1 MQTQQQESIQ
11 PLTKGEKTH
20 LRLRAIAAS
29 EFAQRGFHNTKVS
42 DIVLASGL
50 SQPTFYNYFESKE
63 AAYEEL
69 VGEFRKRLE
78 ALTKTLL
85 IETSMSQQD
94 LLESVGASFLKF
106 LDFLAEDADLTQI
119 GFFQP
124 PGCTATKA
132 GLASWI
138 ARNIAKE
145 QAIGLFRSDIS
156 STQIG
161 KCFVGMIDQMA
172 RDPMTPPERAAIARS
187 CALLLCDGL
196 WQRGSRIQEV
206 I

>member
-1 MQTQQQESIQ
+1 MPKQQEKTPHS
-11 PLTKGEKTH
+11 LTKGEKTH
-20 LRLRAIAAS
+20 LRLRAVAAS
-29 EFAQRGFHNTKVS
+29 EFAQRGFHDTKVS

-69 VGEFRKRLE
+69 VGEFRTRLE

-85 IETSMSQQD
+85 IETSMSQQA
-94 LLESVGASFLKF
+94 LLASVSSSFLKF

-138 ARNIAKE
+138 ASNIAKE
-145 QAIGLFRSDIS
+145 QAIGLFRSDICA
-156 STQIG
+156 TQIG

-172 RDPMTPPERAAIARS
+172 RDPMTAQERGAVARG

-196 WQRGSRIQEV
+196 WQRG
-206 I
+206 

>member
-1 MQTQQQESIQ
+1 MQKQQQQKTIQ

-29 EFAQRGFHNTKVS
+29 EFAQRGFHDTKVS

-85 IETSMSQQD
+85 IETSMSQQA
-94 LLESVGASFLKF
+94 LLESVSGSFLKF
-106 LDFLAEDADLTQI
+106 LDFLAEDADLTHI

-124 PGCTATKA
+124 PGCTKTKA

-138 ARNIAKE
+138 ASNIAKE

-156 STQIG
+156 SVQIG

-172 RDPMTPPERAAIARS
+172 RDPMTAPERAAVARG

-196 WQRGSRIQEV
+196 WQRA
-206 I
+206 